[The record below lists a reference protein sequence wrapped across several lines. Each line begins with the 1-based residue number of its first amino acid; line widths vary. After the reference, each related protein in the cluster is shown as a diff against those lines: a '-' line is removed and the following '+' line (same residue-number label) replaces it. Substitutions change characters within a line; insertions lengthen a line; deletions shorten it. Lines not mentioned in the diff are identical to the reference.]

1 MKKSIYSILVALLLI
16 NMSCSSQKKSIGE
29 NISVDYQIQ
38 SSYILIPVEE
48 KAPGIKMLVET
59 ANPSNVVAEVIILN
73 SPGRTFMGD
82 DYSVSSRVS
91 EAYAKAGKEFAK
103 QIKKSNK

>member
-59 ANPSNVVAEVIILN
+59 ANPTTQSTHNVHLAVNKI
-73 SPGRTFMGD
+73 
-82 DYSVSSRVS
+82 DYW
-91 EAYAKAGKEFAK
+91 
-103 QIKKSNK
+103 